1 MIIINESP
9 RDTKQEMKRDCETCT
24 SNHII
29 YVHFY
34 ELIHRS
40 HFSFFSLD
48 FIFLPLSGKQSEAA
62 NL

>member
-1 MIIINESP
+1 MIIINESQ
-9 RDTKQEMKRDCETCT
+9 RDIKQEKRDCETCT

-34 ELIHRS
+34 ELIHLAS
-40 HFSFFSLD
+40 FLASFSLAHFS
-48 FIFLPLSGKQSEAA
+48 PLSGKQSEAA